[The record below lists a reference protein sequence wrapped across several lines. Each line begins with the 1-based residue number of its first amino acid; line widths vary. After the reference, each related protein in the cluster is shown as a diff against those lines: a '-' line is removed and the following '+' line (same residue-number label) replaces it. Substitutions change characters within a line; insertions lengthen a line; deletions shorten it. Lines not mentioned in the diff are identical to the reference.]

1 MNTLGSAITF
11 PQKNDL
17 REHEQGEISMSDM
30 TDEKFHA
37 PCAMGESD
45 ATSPVTVLNRWACL
59 FLAEASFSRSLSSL
73 SSIRCSTE

>member
-1 MNTLGSAITF
+1 
-11 PQKNDL
+11 L
-17 REHEQGEISMSDM
+17 REHEQGEISMPDM

-59 FLAEASFSRSLSSL
+59 FLAEASFSRSF
-73 SSIRCSTE
+73 